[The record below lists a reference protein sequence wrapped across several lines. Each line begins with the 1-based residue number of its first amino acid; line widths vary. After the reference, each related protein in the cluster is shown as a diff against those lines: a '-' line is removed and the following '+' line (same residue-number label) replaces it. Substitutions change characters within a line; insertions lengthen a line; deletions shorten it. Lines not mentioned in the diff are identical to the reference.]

1 MKRLLETDDI
11 AATTTVGWVAIFE
24 QAGHP
29 LTKDKVR
36 KLYES
41 QKELFKDGKLVNA
54 KLFEK
59 TLKHD
64 KNAAT
69 E

>member
-29 LTKDKVR
+29 LTKDKVK
-36 KLYES
+36 KLYDS
-41 QKELFKDGKLVNA
+41 QKELFKDGKLIDH

-59 TLKHD
+59 TLK
-64 KNAAT
+64 NET
-69 E
+69 